1 MMEPLLTGPAALE
14 YLRKAFANHYGSD
27 SDACNSLP
35 LTMQWLSS
43 VKSSE
48 DQEWEEHKNSLLAL
62 KSHDSSSRVFVPLTS
77 LRTGGSFLV
86 KTNESVIASSSVASE
101 TGMGATS

>member
-1 MMEPLLTGPAALE
+1 MMEPLLTGPAALD

-27 SDACNSLP
+27 LDACNSLP

>member
-1 MMEPLLTGPAALE
+1 MMEPLLTGPAALD

-27 SDACNSLP
+27 SDACNSRP

-48 DQEWEEHKNSLLAL
+48 DQQWEEHRNSLFAL
-62 KSHDSSSRVFVPLTS
+62 NLSPPLELGEAFWS
-77 LRTGGSFLV
+77 
-86 KTNESVIASSSVASE
+86 KQMKA
-101 TGMGATS
+101 